1 MEGRISKAKK
11 LLSKVTQIQG
21 GFTKRME
28 IISTLILATGLYGA
42 EGATVSTTAI
52 QSLGAVTIDAMWGDR
67 QRTRAKEI
75 ILCVLLPGHRISPAM
90 KVPYLRI
97 TWLAATCKNQRP
109 SQYMIQA
116 IWEQNES
123 PPMTGPVGRAL
134 AEIRPTGMVALA
146 DSRPRGAG
154 SFLSGDSGKHQPQ
167 STRIHEA
174 QQPHLA

>member
-1 MEGRISKAKK
+1 MK
-11 LLSKVTQIQG
+11 
-21 GFTKRME
+21 
-28 IISTLILATGLYGA
+28 
-42 EGATVSTTAI
+42 
-52 QSLGAVTIDAMWGDR
+52 SLDAVTIGAMWGDR

-134 AEIRPTGMVALA
+134 AEIRKLGWQSLQGWWHWQIPGQEEPVHFCHDTLGSINHKIRESIRHSNLILLEKR
-146 DSRPRGAG
+146 RPRQYAGIQGAVQRDIVAKAMANFT
-154 SFLSGDSGKHQPQ
+154 SEEELQ
-167 STRIHEA
+167 
-174 QQPHLA
+174 LA